1 MLRRLIHRTIVLAL
15 AVGLAACG
23 NDKPSTGNA
32 AGSQATRPRT
42 PADIDTATAQKLI
55 AGGAT
60 VLDVRTADEFADGH
74 LPSARNV
81 PLDEIGMRLA
91 EIEQSAGA
99 KDRPVVVY
107 CGSGAR
113 SAKAKAE
120 LEVAGFT
127 HVVNGGGYRALS
139 TP

>member
-42 PADIDTATAQKLI
+42 PADIDT
-55 AGGAT
+55 AT